1 MMKTFKPLMICL
13 GIAVALP
20 ALAEEPKGDY
30 SSLRPKSEME
40 IAPAALGQGVLVQK
54 TGTIEAVDMAS
65 RLVTVKGPE
74 GGMVTVQAGPEVQN
88 LGEVKPGDQVTVGY
102 YQSIAVDVIVPGSA
116 PKSGTETGMVRA
128 EAGAKPAGAVGR
140 QERKTVKI
148 ASVDPIKKAISFYD
162 DDGRWREVSMDRPD
176 LEHYLEEIKDGDT
189 VEVIFTEALAVS
201 ITAP

>member
-1 MMKTFKPLMICL
+1 MKTFKPLMICL
-13 GIAVALP
+13 GVAFALP

-30 SSLRPKSEME
+30 SALRPPSEME
-40 IAPAALGQGVLVQK
+40 APPAALGQGVLVQK

-65 RLVTVKGPE
+65 RLVTIKGPE
-74 GGMVTVQAGPEVQN
+74 GGMVTMQAGPEVRN

-116 PKSGTETGMVRA
+116 PKHEVQTGAVRA

-148 ASVDPIKKAISFYD
+148 ASVDPIKKAISFYGT
-162 DDGRWREVSMDRPD
+162 DGRWREVSMDRPD
-176 LEHYLEEIKDGDT
+176 LEHYLDEIKDGDT